1 MEPDSDNSLLKLMPT
16 TLDPEAI
23 TDQEGDSNNVRQ
35 LSSSDISVTSPKPN
49 ALDQLQEAR
58 ELTDT
63 TED

>member
-49 ALDQLQEAR
+49 PLDQL
-58 ELTDT
+58 
-63 TED
+63 